1 MISFKHQPLYVWA
14 EILFLYVMHRRLLWA
29 PEPVWMFWRIMLYP
43 LPGSNAGSPTH
54 SIVSMLAAIGNN
66 KMILIVIIFVG
77 KAFCISKEL
86 FLKKEEY
93 KILDLQGGR
102 TI

>member
-1 MISFKHQPLYVWA
+1 
-14 EILFLYVMHRRLLWA
+14 
-29 PEPVWMFWRIMLYP
+29 
-43 LPGSNAGSPTH
+43 
-54 SIVSMLAAIGNN
+54 MLAAIGNN